1 MLPNFTKLIR
11 KNFPID
17 VILTYNQFIYFIII
31 CLVDMLKNLSKLCVF
46 PHYMY
51 DFSCATSYI
60 IPAVQLKL
68 VAAGAIG
75 PLNPKTNV

>member
-17 VILTYNQFIYFIII
+17 VILTYKKFSYSIII

-46 PHYMY
+46 PHYLY
-51 DFSCATSYI
+51 DFSCAKSDI
-60 IPAVQLKL
+60 IPAVRLKL
-68 VAAGAIG
+68 VAAGVID